1 MIVQR
6 IYNEY
11 LKNKRTITQD
21 QIGEITRGAL
31 RYVQSLVPYFERIEL
46 SGSKEAADMI
56 LKERLVEIWVSTGIF
71 CFLLRSILNLEEI
84 KKVCEEYGNPPGT
97 SAVMADGLMI
107 PSNIY
112 QKDRDTYIL
121 YKRFGYDKGFDQSIG
136 GGYAEIFASLI
147 SGHKAIKFYLNLIN
161 PELNVVEP
169 KVPSYYTDMN
179 PGQ

>member
-1 MIVQR
+1 
-6 IYNEY
+6 
-11 LKNKRTITQD
+11 
-21 QIGEITRGAL
+21 
-31 RYVQSLVPYFERIEL
+31 
-46 SGSKEAADMI
+46 
-56 LKERLVEIWVSTGIF
+56 
-71 CFLLRSILNLEEI
+71 
-84 KKVCEEYGNPPGT
+84 
-97 SAVMADGLMI
+97 MI